1 MDHAPVS
8 EALTLAAD
16 IHREQR
22 RKGTDIPYL
31 AHLLGVAAL
40 VVEHGGNAVQATGAL
55 LHDAIEDHPDKIT
68 LAQIEQSFGGEV
80 AAIVLACTDAM
91 EHPKPPWRARKE
103 AYIAHLA
110 QAPPAA
116 WLVSCADKLHNARAI
131 RDDLVEIGPAVFDR
145 FSARPEEVLWYY
157 RTLADTFARLM
168 PGQTRCKTGAHGR
181 RDRAALAG
189 LPARDLNFPEQP
201 LPPAA
206 PRAARTQAR

>member
-168 PGQTRCKTGAHGR
+168 PGQLATRLAHTVGEIER
-181 RDRAALAG
+181 LWRDHQ
-189 LPARDLNFPEQP
+189 PA
-201 LPPAA
+201 
-206 PRAARTQAR
+206 T

>member
-157 RTLADTFARLM
+157 RSLADTFRTADAGPAR
-168 PGQTRCKTGAHGR
+168 REAGAYGR

-189 LPARDLNFPEQP
+189 PPARDLNFPEQP
-201 LPPAA
+201 LPLAA
-206 PRAARTQAR
+206 PRAARTQVR